1 MTSGV
6 SKSQPKKSLT
16 SKCVFV
22 GGAAPFGAFKNPSLE
37 MPLADMLKAALSFR
51 DDEAA
56 FLMAEFPTIP
66 HINRMLVFRDILV
79 VVWCSIVVVGFV
91 KSVLKPHES
100 HNSTAE
106 EVVGDEK
113 QMKKE

>member
-1 MTSGV
+1 
-6 SKSQPKKSLT
+6 
-16 SKCVFV
+16 
-22 GGAAPFGAFKNPSLE
+22 

-56 FLMAEFPTIP
+56 FLMAEFPTVHNVP
-66 HINRMLVFRDILV
+66 TYLLVRDILIV
-79 VVWCSIVVVGFV
+79 VLWCSIVVVGFV

-100 HNSTAE
+100 NNSTAE

>member
-1 MTSGV
+1 
-6 SKSQPKKSLT
+6 
-16 SKCVFV
+16 
-22 GGAAPFGAFKNPSLE
+22 

-66 HINRMLVFRDILV
+66 HINRMLVFRDILI

-91 KSVLKPHES
+91 KSVMKPHES

>member
-1 MTSGV
+1 
-6 SKSQPKKSLT
+6 
-16 SKCVFV
+16 
-22 GGAAPFGAFKNPSLE
+22 

-66 HINRMLVFRDILV
+66 HINRMLVFRDILI

-91 KSVLKPHES
+91 QSVLKPHES
-100 HNSTAE
+100 HNSTE
-106 EVVGDEK
+106 EVVDDEK

>member
-1 MTSGV
+1 
-6 SKSQPKKSLT
+6 
-16 SKCVFV
+16 
-22 GGAAPFGAFKNPSLE
+22 

-56 FLMAEFPTIP
+56 FLMAEFPTVHNVP
-66 HINRMLVFRDILV
+66 TYLLVRDILIV
-79 VVWCSIVVVGFV
+79 VLWCSIVVVGFV